1 MIMVEIMGICAFFLL
16 QFALSQG
23 GGPSSGPI
31 FGSPF
36 KVATIVIIVIIVIIA
51 ILAIIGIIVI
61 VLMII
66 IFTNESG

>member
-1 MIMVEIMGICAFFLL
+1 MFLLL

-23 GGPSSGPI
+23 GPSSGPV

-36 KVATIVIIVIIVIIA
+36 KVPTIVIMVIIVIIA

-61 VLMII
+61 II
-66 IFTNESG
+66 I

>member
-1 MIMVEIMGICAFFLL
+1 MGIMGIGPVCNDNGGNHGNLL

-23 GGPSSGPI
+23 GGPSSGPV

-36 KVATIVIIVIIVIIA
+36 KVPTIVIMVIIVIIA

-61 VLMII
+61 II
-66 IFTNESG
+66 I

>member
-1 MIMVEIMGICAFFLL
+1 MFLLL

-23 GGPSSGPI
+23 GPSSGPV

-36 KVATIVIIVIIVIIA
+36 KVPTIVIIIIIA

-66 IFTNESG
+66 IFIVSG